1 MSEEPLLPSEAETRD
16 SLSSELDKLDSVWKD
31 YVERVRALADE
42 WEKLKIKYLEKIS
55 RTESLLKATNT
66 DLEKINIELTL
77 GLASED
83 EKRDEK
89 SRLEER
95 KAKLEARLRALQE
108 IVETIEDRLLEHLSR
123 IRET

>member
-16 SLSSELDKLDSVWKD
+16 NLYSELDKLDSAWKD
-31 YVERVRALADE
+31 YVERVRALVDE

-55 RTESLLKATNT
+55 RTESLLRATNT

-95 KAKLEARLRALQE
+95 KAKLEVRLRALQE

-123 IRET
+123 IREI

>member
-16 SLSSELDKLDSVWKD
+16 SLSSSLDRLDSAWKD

-55 RTESLLKATNT
+55 RTESLLKATNA

>member
-16 SLSSELDKLDSVWKD
+16 SLSSELDRLDSAWKD

-55 RTESLLKATNT
+55 RTESLLKATNA

>member
-16 SLSSELDKLDSVWKD
+16 NLSSELDKLDSAWKD

-123 IRET
+123 IREI